1 MLGLVGL
8 TFLTGAQY
16 AGNVTQLGGAP
27 VGYSQKT
34 LIAQIAEAVFAGFP
48 VGFYVVSFS
57 TGLILVLA
65 CNTAFNGFPVLGSIL
80 AQDRFLPRQ
89 LHTRGDRLAFSNGIV
104 FLAVI
109 AGILI
114 IHFEADVN
122 SLIQLYIVGVF
133 MSFTCSQAG
142 MIRHWNRLLRA
153 ESDDTTRRR
162 MRRSQLINTVGFC
175 CTAVVL
181 VIVLVSKFLT
191 GACIAILAMAVI
203 FLVMRAIHRHYDRVS
218 VEIAA
223 DETDLV
229 LPSRVH
235 AIVLVSKLHLPTM
248 RALGYAR
255 ATRPDLLEA
264 VTVNVDP
271 GDTAALAQEWQDR
284 QLPVTLKVI
293 DSPFREI
300 TKPVL
305 DYVRRARQDRP
316 RDIIT
321 VFIPEYV
328 VGHWWE
334 QLLHNQ
340 SALRLQSRLLFTP
353 GVMVTSVP
361 WQLASSDAPNE
372 RPRQHTEQ
380 APTTRGRTTER
391 RIPTV
396 NSTDHPTRH
405 PEHLGHE

>member
-1 MLGLVGL
+1 
-8 TFLTGAQY
+8 
-16 AGNVTQLGGAP
+16 
-27 VGYSQKT
+27 
-34 LIAQIAEAVFAGFP
+34 
-48 VGFYVVSFS
+48 
-57 TGLILVLA
+57 
-65 CNTAFNGFPVLGSIL
+65 
-80 AQDRFLPRQ
+80 
-89 LHTRGDRLAFSNGIV
+89 
-104 FLAVI
+104 
-109 AGILI
+109 
-114 IHFEADVN
+114 
-122 SLIQLYIVGVF
+122 
-133 MSFTCSQAG
+133 
-142 MIRHWNRLLRA
+142 
-153 ESDDTTRRR
+153 

-191 GACIAILAMAVI
+191 GAWIAILAMAVI

-284 QLPVTLKVI
+284 QLPMNLKVI

-361 WQLASSDAPNE
+361 WQLASSDARTNDPVNTPNKP
-372 RPRQHTEQ
+372 PRFADGPPKGRSPPST
-380 APTTRGRTTER
+380 APTTPPGTRSISATNDRTHPPLRLPAEQFGSGPPISDTAAWRGRT
-391 RIPTV
+391 
-396 NSTDHPTRH
+396 
-405 PEHLGHE
+405 